1 MDSNGNNASVPRLV
15 EGVGLTVVAAYHGQA
30 CHAALHRIILPDD
43 VPFHSLTG
51 EYRIAR
57 PAAR

>member
-30 CHAALHRIILPDD
+30 CHAALHRVFLPDD

-51 EYRIAR
+51 VCRTVR
-57 PAAR
+57 PAER